1 MDSREK
7 ARAVINETDAQIREL
22 FRKRM
27 EAVAV
32 IADYKKEHGLPIE
45 DKEREAALIAR
56 GCAEIPDA
64 EIREYYIRF
73 QRSMMEISKAYQR
86 RRLSGMRVAYSGVE
100 GAFAWI
106 AAKRIFKTAIPVA
119 YPDFASAY
127 RAAEKG
133 EADAA
138 VLPTENSYAGD
149 VGQVMDLIF
158 SGNLCINGIYE
169 LPVDQHLLTLPGADT
184 KKIKKVYSHPQA
196 LSQCAPF
203 LEAHGWE
210 PIPYGNTAAAAKF
223 VSEAKDETV
232 AAVGSEETAAL
243 YGLCV
248 AERSIQRDRSNTT
261 RFAVL
266 CPDGDR
272 PHTEGVHCV
281 LTFTVRNQAGCLAEA
296 IGVIGKY
303 GYNMRVLCSRPMKTL
318 AWQYYFYIE
327 IEGNIDTEKG
337 RSMLEELGGF
347 CDRLRVMGQFVPG
360 RL

>member
-7 ARAVINETDAQIREL
+7 ARNIINETDKKIREL
-22 FRKRM
+22 FCKRM

-56 GCAEIPDA
+56 GCAAVTDS

-73 QRSMMEISKAYQR
+73 QRSMMEISKSYQR

-106 AAKRIFKTAIPVA
+106 AVKRIFKTAVPVS
-119 YPDFASAY
+119 YPDFESAY
-127 RAAEKG
+127 KAAESG
-133 EADAA
+133 ECDAA
-138 VLPTENSYAGD
+138 VLPTENSFAGD

-169 LPVDQHLLTLPGADT
+169 LPVDQHLLTLPGADVR
-184 KKIKKVYSHPQA
+184 KIQKVYSHPQA
-196 LSQCAPF
+196 LSQCAAFIEARGYEPVPF
-203 LEAHGWE
+203 
-210 PIPYGNTAAAAKF
+210 GNTAAAAKF
-223 VSEAKDETV
+223 VAESKDETL
-232 AAVGSEETAAL
+232 AAVGSVETAEL
-243 YGLCV
+243 YGLSV
-248 AERSIQRDRSNTT
+248 AERNIQSDRGNTT

-266 CPDGDR
+266 CPGSDR
-272 PHTEGVHCV
+272 PHCDDAHCV

-303 GYNMRVLCSRPMKTL
+303 EYNMRVLCSRPMKTL
-318 AWQYYFYIE
+318 AWQYYFYVE
-327 IEGNIDTEKG
+327 IEGDIDTEKG
-337 RSMLEELGGF
+337 RNMLEELGGF
-347 CDRLRVMGQFVPG
+347 CDRLRVVGQFMPG

>member
-7 ARAVINETDAQIREL
+7 ARNIINETDEKIREL
-22 FRKRM
+22 FCRRM

-56 GCAEIPDA
+56 GCAAVSDS

-73 QRSMMEISKAYQR
+73 QRSMMEISKSYQR
-86 RRLSGMRVAYSGVE
+86 RRLAGMRVAYSGVE

-106 AAKRIFKTAIPVA
+106 AVKRIFKTATPVS

-127 RAAEKG
+127 KAAECG
-133 EADAA
+133 ECDAA

-158 SGNLCINGIYE
+158 SGNLCINGLYE
-169 LPVDQHLLTLPGADT
+169 LPVDQHLLTRRGADVH
-184 KKIKKVYSHPQA
+184 KIKKVYSHPQA

-203 LEAHGWE
+203 LESRGFE
-210 PIPYGNTAAAAKF
+210 PIAYGNTAAAAKF
-223 VSEAKDETV
+223 VSESEDDTL

-243 YGLCV
+243 YGLAV
-248 AERSIQRDRSNTT
+248 AERSIQSDRSNTT

-266 CPDGDR
+266 CPDSER
-272 PHTEGVHCV
+272 PHTDGVHCV

-303 GYNMRVLCSRPMKTL
+303 GYNMRVLCSRPMKNL
-318 AWQYYFYIE
+318 AWQYFFYIE
-327 IEGNIDTEKG
+327 IEGDIDTEKG
-337 RSMLEELGGF
+337 RNMLEELGGF
-347 CDRLRVMGQFVPG
+347 CDRLRVVGQFVPG